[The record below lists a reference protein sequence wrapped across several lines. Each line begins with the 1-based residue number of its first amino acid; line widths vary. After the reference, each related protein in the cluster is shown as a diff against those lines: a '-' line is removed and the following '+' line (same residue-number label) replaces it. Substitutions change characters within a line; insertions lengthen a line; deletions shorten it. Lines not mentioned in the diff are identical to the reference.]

1 MTSESFP
8 INCAHIQRDMPN
20 LRLLALFSCLASTLS
35 ANAIAADAPPEYDCV
50 IEARQKV
57 DVRSQAEGVIESVF
71 VSRGETVKKGKL
83 LAKLSSGP
91 ELAAV
96 NLARSRATMEGELKA
111 AEARLDITKK
121 KWERAEE
128 LHKMNFVSANA
139 KDEAEAE
146 YRLAKEQLRAAQE
159 GRKLAELEVKRA
171 EEVLAQR
178 SIHSP
183 VTGVVVALLLQP
195 GELASSNQ
203 KEAIL
208 KVLEIDPLNVEVVLP
223 VSQYGKIKA
232 AQRARVM
239 PEQPVGG
246 SYTAAVEVVDPTLD
260 AASGTFGVR
269 LKLPNP
275 GNRIPAGAKCR
286 VRF

>member
-1 MTSESFP
+1 M
-8 INCAHIQRDMPN
+8 
-20 LRLLALFSCLASTLS
+20 LLKHSLTVLACLACV
-35 ANAIAADAPPEYDCV
+35 APAAAQEFDCV
-50 IEARQKV
+50 IEARQSV
-57 DVRSQAEGVIESVF
+57 DVRSQAEGVIESVLIN
-71 VSRGETVKKGKL
+71 RGETVKKGQL

-111 AEARLDITKK
+111 AEARVEITKK
-121 KWERAEE
+121 KWQRAEE
-128 LHKMNFVSANA
+128 LSKTNFVSVNA

-146 YRLAKEQLRAAQE
+146 YRLANEQLRAAQE

-183 VTGVVVALLLQP
+183 VNGVVVALLLRP

-203 KEAIL
+203 KDPIMKL
-208 KVLEIDPLNVEVVLP
+208 MEIDPLNVELVLP
-223 VSQYGKIKA
+223 VSQYGKIKPG
-232 AQRARVM
+232 QRARVM
-239 PEQPVGG
+239 PEKPVGG
-246 SYTAAVEVVDPTLD
+246 SHTAAVEIVDPTLD

-269 LKLPNP
+269 LRLPNP
-275 GNRIPAGAKCR
+275 GYKIPAGVKCR
-286 VRF
+286 ARFGA